1 MGRPLRASGG
11 QEIVLQNLEQRQ
23 LSSSRN
29 LLLWKA
35 DTLLASKYPSSS
47 SLEAHTTWFADDM
60 DLSDMRLR
68 LRPRT
73 LMVRFPD
80 VEELRSLLKL
90 TLVRICR
97 LSKSSS
103 PDFLV
108 SKLLVTLIFNAI
120 WLNERSDLG

>member
-1 MGRPLRASGG
+1 
-11 QEIVLQNLEQRQ
+11 
-23 LSSSRN
+23 
-29 LLLWKA
+29 
-35 DTLLASKYPSSS
+35 
-47 SLEAHTTWFADDM
+47 
-60 DLSDMRLR
+60 
-68 LRPRT
+68 
-73 LMVRFPD
+73 MVRFPD